1 MVVTCSSRACS
12 PKTARS
18 RRTVTL
24 DPGTVA
30 VLREHRRRML
40 AERLA
45 LGARFTDRGLVF
57 HRPGGDPLHPARFS
71 REFTRAV
78 VRTDLPRIRLH
89 DLRHGW
95 ATMALSAGVHP
106 KVVQER
112 LGHSSITVT
121 LDVYSH
127 VTEGLH
133 ENAANL
139 VGGLPDQAVCSAGE
153 GTRTPTSE
161 DTRS

>member
-1 MVVTCSSRACS
+1 
-12 PKTARS
+12 
-18 RRTVTL
+18 
-24 DPGTVA
+24 
-30 VLREHRRRML
+30 ML

-45 LGARFTDRGLVF
+45 LGAGFTDRGLVF
-57 HRPGGDPLHPARFS
+57 HRPDGDPLHPARFS

-95 ATMALSAGVHP
+95 ATMALSADVHP

-127 VTEGLH
+127 VHRGSTRERREPGRGLI
-133 ENAANL
+133 
-139 VGGLPDQAVCSAGE
+139 AGE
-153 GTRTPTSE
+153 AR
-161 DTRS
+161 

>member
-1 MVVTCSSRACS
+1 MVVTCSSRARS
-12 PKTARS
+12 PKTDRS
-18 RRTVTL
+18 QRTVTL

-45 LGARFTDRGLVF
+45 LGAEFTHRGLVF
-57 HRPGGDPLHPARFS
+57 HGPDGDPLHPARFS

-78 VRTDLPRIRLH
+78 DRTDLPRIQLH

-106 KVVQER
+106 KVVQR

-139 VGGLPDQAVCSAGE
+139 VGGLIAGE
-153 GTRTPTSE
+153 AR
-161 DTRS
+161 